1 MFEVIQEMNS
11 YRSDEMKA
19 FFQFILRSMA
29 AFSVMTVVWLVAF
42 FGFSQAFLLASL
54 YSIIGATATYY
65 SLKGITTYR
74 YAKDNGLTRKEYKFI
89 STNLQEA
96 KGKISRLQ
104 RALLDVRQFGNAR
117 ENMEIITTVK
127 KIYANTK
134 REPARFFQAESFYYK
149 HLDSLVEIAEKYA
162 YLSSQPVKSREMND
176 TMRDS
181 RHTII
186 VLGQTVKKDLRIML
200 NDDVDTLH
208 FELDVAKRS
217 LKKPKNS
224 NGRVI

>member
-1 MFEVIQEMNS
+1 
-11 YRSDEMKA
+11 MKA

-29 AFSVMTVVWLVAF
+29 AFTVMVIVWLVSF
-42 FGFSQAFLLASL
+42 FAFSQAFLLASL
-54 YSIIGATATYY
+54 YSIIGAAGTYY
-65 SLKGITTYR
+65 SLKGMMAYR

-89 STNLQEA
+89 SDNLKEA
-96 KGKISRLQ
+96 KGKIIRLQ

-117 ENMEIITTVK
+117 ENMQILSTVK

-181 RHTII
+181 RHTIL
-186 VLGQTVKKDLRIML
+186 VLGQTVQKDLRVML

-208 FELDVAKRS
+208 FELDVAKRTV
-217 LKKPKNS
+217 KKPKKS

>member
-1 MFEVIQEMNS
+1 
-11 YRSDEMKA
+11 MKA

-29 AFSVMTVVWLVAF
+29 AFTAMVTVWLVSFFAF
-42 FGFSQAFLLASL
+42 EQAFLFASL
-54 YSIIGATATYY
+54 YSIIGAAGTYY
-65 SLKGITTYR
+65 SLKGITSYR

-89 STNLQEA
+89 SNNLKEA
-96 KGKISRLQ
+96 KAKISRLQ

-117 ENMEIITTVK
+117 ENMEILTTVK
-127 KIYANTK
+127 KIYSNTK
-134 REPARFFQAESFYYK
+134 REPARFFQAEGFYYK

-208 FELDVAKRS
+208 FELDVAKRTTG
-217 LKKPKNS
+217 KPKKS
-224 NGRVI
+224 NGGVI